1 MKHVNEERTL
11 WRNRNFL
18 LLWGGS
24 TLSSFGMQM
33 YSIAIPLLIYD
44 LSQSALA
51 MSMMRAIEF
60 FPNIFLGM
68 LAGVLV
74 DRLNRKRMMMWTSF
88 IQVLSMAAILVLL
101 MTKQLEIWHLY
112 IIGFVL
118 SSAGYTFGNANH
130 SVLPQLISKEQ
141 LTSANAKLS
150 LVDTLIRMIGP
161 GIAGMLIAAFSYES
175 TLTIYFGCL
184 FLLFVFVQFLQV
196 PPRGRETNGSASLWK
211 DMKEG
216 IDELLH
222 NQTLLTPTV
231 TVLFSNFASSL
242 VIGVLV
248 FFATDVLG
256 ANSEEIGFMFTISA
270 IGGIIGASVVGK
282 LRKRFGRG
290 TIYTYSLLFDIL
302 AMALLIFTPTWWMI
316 GIALAIRT
324 FSTTLS
330 NIVYFTIR
338 QEFTPNHLLGRVA
351 GTSSMLMKLT
361 LPVGLFISG
370 LWAEWFS
377 VRILFVCS
385 MCIFILLFLR
395 LFHHPFRQLK

>member
-1 MKHVNEERTL
+1 MKHVIEEDTL

-74 DRLNRKRMMMWTSF
+74 DRLNRKRMMVWTSF
-88 IQVLSMAAILVLL
+88 IQVLSMAAVLALL

-184 FLLFVFVQFLQV
+184 FLLFVFIQFLQV
-196 PPRGRETNGSASLWK
+196 PSRVRETNRTASLWK

-248 FFATDVLG
+248 FFATDELG
-256 ANSEEIGFMFTISA
+256 ANSEEVGFMFTISA

-282 LRKRFGRG
+282 LRKRYGRG

-302 AMALLIFTPTWWMI
+302 AMALLIFTQTWWMI
-316 GIALAIRT
+316 GISLAIRT

-361 LPVGLFISG
+361 LPFGLFISG

-377 VRILFVCS
+377 IRILFVGS

-395 LFHHPFRQLK
+395 LFHHPFRKLK

>member
-1 MKHVNEERTL
+1 MKQIRVEDAL
-11 WRNRNFL
+11 WKNRNFL
-18 LLWGGS
+18 FLWGGT

-44 LSQSALA
+44 LSKSALS

-68 LAGVLV
+68 LAGVFV
-74 DRLNRKRMMMWTSF
+74 DRFNRKRMMVWTSL
-88 IQVLSMAAILVLL
+88 IQVFCMAAILVLL
-101 MTKQLEIWHLY
+101 LAKQLEIWHLY

-175 TLTIYFGCL
+175 TLSIYFSCLILL
-184 FLLFVFVQFLQV
+184 FLFMQLLQV
-196 PPRGRETNGSASLWK
+196 PPKDVKTNEKNSLWK

-216 IDELLH
+216 IDELFR
-222 NQTLLTPTV
+222 NKTLLIPTM

-256 ANSEEIGFMFTISA
+256 ADSKQIGFMFTISA
-270 IGGIIGASVVGK
+270 IGGIVGASVVGK

-290 TIYTYSLLFDIL
+290 ALYTYSLLFDIT
-302 AMALLIFTPTWWMI
+302 AMALLIFSQTWWMI
-316 GIALAIRT
+316 GISLAIRT

-361 LPVGLFISG
+361 LPLGLFISG
-370 LWAEWFS
+370 LWAEWLPI
-377 VRILFVCS
+377 RILFVIS

-395 LFHHPFRQLK
+395 LFNHSFRKLI